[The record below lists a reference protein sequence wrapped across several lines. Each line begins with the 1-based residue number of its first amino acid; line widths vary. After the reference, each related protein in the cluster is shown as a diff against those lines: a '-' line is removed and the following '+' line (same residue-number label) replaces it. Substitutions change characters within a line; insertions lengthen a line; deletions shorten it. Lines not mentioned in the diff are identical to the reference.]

1 MYDTETDELVQR
13 DIITK
18 KHQRSVLWLNGHS
31 ATISRQHYITKKKD
45 DAVSDGRYVMNLIL
59 NKGRNRESHVDD
71 SSRDDN
77 NYRRGRNYDNSFD
90 DNEGDYWKHSDFDD
104 FDGDQG
110 NSCDY
115 DDNNDDIMYH
125 QCEYESDKDKE
136 EDKEGKWR
144 DNDVTYGRD
153 QDEECES
160 KWYSQRMERERASPG
175 DDSRYIRTRD
185 DDISAGGGG
194 RRLMHNNVKYG
205 RDQDE
210 ECESKWYSQRMERER
225 ASPGDDSRYDD
236 ISAGGGGRRLMHRS
250 CISPHTETDSNGQR
264 RRRRISEDFVLGT
277 KANNTNAIATTS
289 MRRRSTDD
297 RHERTHDYD
306 LCTDDELEVLS
317 PLPLRMAREAYVN
330 WSDAEIEY
338 ARKAYDIIHAQLPP
352 DQKRFIAKEILK
364 HIRNDPMARA
374 IFHPSHLENS
384 AKFRHVIRKYVQ
396 R

>member
-1 MYDTETDELVQR
+1 
-13 DIITK
+13 
-18 KHQRSVLWLNGHS
+18 
-31 ATISRQHYITKKKD
+31 
-45 DAVSDGRYVMNLIL
+45 
-59 NKGRNRESHVDD
+59 
-71 SSRDDN
+71 
-77 NYRRGRNYDNSFD
+77 
-90 DNEGDYWKHSDFDD
+90 
-104 FDGDQG
+104 
-110 NSCDY
+110 
-115 DDNNDDIMYH
+115 MYH

-136 EDKEGKWR
+136 EDKEEKWR

-194 RRLMHNNVKYG
+194 RRLMH
-205 RDQDE
+205 
-210 ECESKWYSQRMERER
+210 
-225 ASPGDDSRYDD
+225 
-236 ISAGGGGRRLMHRS
+236 RS

-264 RRRRISEDFVLGT
+264 RRRRISEDFVLDT
-277 KANNTNAIATTS
+277 KANNTNAIATMS

-297 RHERTHDYD
+297 RHECTHDD
-306 LCTDDELEVLS
+306 LFTDDELEVLS